1 MKYWTRY
8 YSRIYHWI
16 YKVLIVR
23 YRASQVVLMNL
34 PANAGDTRDV
44 GSIPRS
50 VDPLEK
56 GMATHYSIL
65 ACKIL

>member
-44 GSIPRS
+44 GSILGSRRS
-50 VDPLEK
+50 LEEE
-56 GMATHYSIL
+56 MATYSSI
-65 ACKIL
+65 AA